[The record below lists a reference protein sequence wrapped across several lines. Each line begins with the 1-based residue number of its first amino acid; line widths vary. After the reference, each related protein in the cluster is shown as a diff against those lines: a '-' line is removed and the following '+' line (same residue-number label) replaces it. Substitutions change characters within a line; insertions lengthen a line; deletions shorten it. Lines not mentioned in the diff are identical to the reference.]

1 MNERNID
8 PERER
13 SPRFERAVADP
24 TETDAVRRLMA
35 DELHDCALQ
44 LLIAAHEDL
53 REPPSDPESLAA
65 TRDMLDAAIA
75 EIRRILD
82 GTPQPA
88 VSSTGGLAAG
98 LQTLCD
104 RAAERAGVV
113 ATSDVE
119 PGADGGPY
127 DDLLF
132 VLAREFVE
140 NTIKHAHAGRLELT
154 VRVHEPYIELAVTDD
169 GCGMPHGR
177 SAGRMRRQ
185 RGHLGLPA
193 AERRVRG
200 AGGSLTVDVRPGGGT
215 TMTVLLPAGTP
226 ALLPQQPGG

>member
-1 MNERNID
+1 MNEPGVESR
-8 PERER
+8 REYGA
-13 SPRFERAVADP
+13 RFERAEP
-24 TETDAVRRLMA
+24 ERNETDAVRRLIA

-65 TRDMLDAAIA
+65 TRAMLDAAIA

-82 GTPQPA
+82 GTPQPT
-88 VSSTGGLAAG
+88 VTTRGGLAAA

-104 RAAERAGVV
+104 RATERAGVV

-119 PGADGGPY
+119 PGADGSPY

-140 NTIKHAHAGRLELT
+140 NTIKHAHAGRLALT
-154 VRVHEPYIELAVTDD
+154 VRVHEPYVELAVTDD

-177 SAGRMRRQ
+177 SAGRARRQ
-185 RGHLGLPA
+185 RGHLGLPT

-200 AGGSLTVDVRPGGGT
+200 AGGSLTVGVRPGGGT
-215 TMTVLLPAGTP
+215 TMTVRLPSCRP
-226 ALLPQQPGG
+226 ALLPDVG